1 MRLAEQLVALP
12 YRRFCGRSIDGH
24 RLGRI
29 KGVGGS
35 GVTFEALGPD
45 GTPEVAKLLR
55 PVRATYDLDEV
66 WREVSALECAAHPAI
81 PEWCGIL
88 RDGCAYFVVLSQM
101 PGEALDRWLFERR
114 HTFDA
119 PELARVGG
127 QLADVL
133 VHLHERGVA
142 HGDVRPA
149 NILYDG
155 ARISLV
161 DFGQSLPANPAARA
175 LDVAG
180 FADLMLYLRYS
191 SFEARSSAGDWRS
204 ELDLTPAQRRF
215 FEDAFATPSTLTMSE
230 ARARFRDAFAVP
242 AA

>member
-12 YRRFCGRSIDGH
+12 YRRFCGRAIDGH

-35 GVTFEALGPD
+35 GVTFEAVGPD
-45 GTPEVAKLLR
+45 GALEVAKLLR
-55 PVRATYDLDEV
+55 PVHATYDLDEV
-66 WREVSALECAAHPAI
+66 WREVSALERAAHPAI
-81 PEWCGIL
+81 PEWRGIL
-88 RDGCAYFVVLSQM
+88 RDGRSYFVVLSRM

-114 HTFDA
+114 HAFDE
-119 PELARVGG
+119 PELVRVAL

-133 VHLHERGVA
+133 VHLHERGVV

-155 ARISLV
+155 TRVSLV
-161 DFGQSLPANPAARA
+161 DFGQNLPAEPVACA

-180 FADLMLYLRYS
+180 FADLVLYLRYS
-191 SFEARSSAGDWRS
+191 SFEARIPSTDWRN
-204 ELDLTPAQRRF
+204 ELNLTPDQRYF
-215 FEDAFATPSTLTMSE
+215 LESAFSASGIPSMAE
-230 ARARFRDAFAVP
+230 ARARFVEAFDVP